1 VTSRDEAA
9 LRRILVALD
18 ASRTSLHALR
28 AAAALA
34 SRLGAE
40 LAGLFVEDENLL
52 RLAGLPVARQLSV
65 HGGAGRPVADI
76 EGELRALAA
85 RAREAVAAAAAPH
98 RISWT
103 FRVARGQVAGE
114 LVSAAGEADLLVV
127 GWAGHRVAGRPGPGE
142 TARAAA
148 ARAPISVLILS
159 RDVQV
164 GRPLLVAWD
173 GSPGAARALDLAA
186 RLEAAGLG
194 AMTLLLVAR
203 DRTES
208 ARLLEEARLR
218 LGRREPPPWRQAG
231 SLPADLLR
239 AAAGPGSLLVLGAGS
254 ALLGGPVG
262 LEAFLDEVSG
272 PVLLAR

>member
-1 VTSRDEAA
+1 VTFRDEAA
-9 LRRILVALD
+9 PRRILVALD
-18 ASRTSLHALR
+18 ASRTSLDALR

-34 SRLGAE
+34 ARLGAE
-40 LAGLFVEDENLL
+40 LTGLFVEDENLL

-65 HGGAGRPVADI
+65 HGGTGRPVADI

-98 RISWT
+98 RISWS
-103 FRVARGQVAGE
+103 FRVARGQVAVE
-114 LVSAAGEADLLVV
+114 VVSAAGEADLLVL
-127 GWAGHRVAGRPGPGE
+127 GWAGHRVAGRRGPGE

-148 ARAPISVLILS
+148 ARSPSSVRILS

-186 RLEAAGLG
+186 RREAAGRG
-194 AMTLLLVAR
+194 TMTLLLAAPE
-203 DRTES
+203 RTAG
-208 ARLLEEARLR
+208 ARLLEEARGR
-218 LGRREPPPWRQAG
+218 LGRREPPPSRHAG
-231 SLPADLLR
+231 PRPADLLR
-239 AAAGPGSLLVLGAGS
+239 AAAGPGALLVLGAES
-254 ALLGGPVG
+254 ALPGGPAG
-262 LEAFLDEVSG
+262 LKAFLDEVSC